1 MFIRTERLFLRPTF
15 PEDWREVYRG
25 INDAG
30 VVRMLSR
37 APWPYAESDAREFC
51 SAPRGPLDLRFVIAL
66 PGAEGAPLVGQ
77 IGLDC
82 SEAEPQVGY
91 WIARGHRGKGYA
103 TEALGGV
110 IEIAQALGMRQVA
123 AGHYIDNPASGAV
136 LKKCGFTETGEVRP
150 THALGRGGQLVL
162 SRRYALDLAAVGSG
176 SGLSALGRGNRQ
188 AA

>member
-15 PEDWREVYRG
+15 AEDWREVYRG

-30 VVRMLSR
+30 VVRMLAR
-37 APWPYAESDAREFC
+37 APWPYTASDARDFC
-51 SAPRGPLDLRFVIAL
+51 AVEYDPLDLRFVIAL
-66 PGAEGAPLVGQ
+66 PGTEGAPLVGH

-82 SEAEPQVGY
+82 TESEPQVGY

-110 IEIAQALGMRQVA
+110 IEIARALGMRQVA

-136 LKKCGFTETGEVRP
+136 LRKCGFAETGEVRP

-162 SRRYALDLAAVGSG
+162 SRRYAIDLGGADNDVA
-176 SGLSALGRGNRQ
+176 LSPMRGENSKP
-188 AA
+188 A